1 VLIFFVGT
9 GRLGN
14 QLFQLNGIEYITRN
28 IKNRTFILLNMP
40 DLNKALN
47 ININCKYINS
57 KIATKLYDHYVYHF
71 FHLLYYL
78 RLIGTIFCE
87 YDYLKGCKQESNY
100 KVQYGLLPFIWIP
113 TLYFQKKRLINNAV
127 FSIKE
132 QHIKKAETLLKTLPQ
147 YFEPIYI
154 HIRKTDYINFEVLGK
169 LGADLPLSYYYKAIN
184 IINKDV
190 KNPYF
195 IFLTDDPNYI
205 KQYFHDISNKTISTL
220 DQYADLALMS
230 LCKYGII
237 SNSSFSWW
245 GSYFMKDRKRVIAP
259 RYWLGFKSKLEYPSG
274 IIADWMEV
282 IDF

>member
-1 VLIFFVGT
+1 MLIFFVGT

-14 QLFQLNGIEYITRN
+14 QLFQLNGIEYVTRN
-28 IKNRTFILLNMP
+28 IKNRMFILLNMP

-47 ININCKYINS
+47 INLNCKYINS
-57 KIATKLYDHYVYHF
+57 KIATKLYDHYAYHF
-71 FHLLYYL
+71 FQFLYYL
-78 RLIGTIFCE
+78 HLIGTIYCE
-87 YDYLKGCKQESNY
+87 YDYLKGFKQELNY
-100 KVQYGLLPFIWIP
+100 KVQYGLLPFIWVP
-113 TLYFQKKRLINNAV
+113 TLYFQKAQLIKKPV

-132 QHIKKAETLLKTLPQ
+132 QHIKNAETLLKTLPENI
-147 YFEPIYI
+147 EPIFV

-184 IINKDV
+184 IIKNDV
-190 KNPYF
+190 KYSFF
-195 IFLTDDPNYI
+195 IFLTDDPDFI
-205 KQYFHDISNKTISTL
+205 KKCFNDIPNKTISTL

-230 LCKYGII
+230 LCKYGIV

-245 GSYFMKDRKRVIAP
+245 GSYLMKDRKKVLAP
-259 RYWLGFKSKLEYPSG
+259 RYWLGFKSEVEYPPG